1 LFPLEYTE
9 ADDRF
14 YDYCLWQYGPVAPT
28 EGKLRSANLLYHTF
42 ELAGAPG
49 SAYSLVRALQQG
61 IGMFNTVWG
70 VKQVDGR
77 LRWEF
82 YFYDY
87 RKRARERS
95 VSRVLHAIRPF
106 IPCDV
111 AANENLSYFMF
122 SLDVN
127 NELLSGAKGLGE
139 IHMYIGNTGS
149 TVSSGIC
156 YSLTSRGTQLE
167 NFYFFFDAKTEWSKI
182 ESKVASSAFI
192 DMTAVDM
199 DRLLWPEL
207 RDCRVIVVA
216 NKQQNDALYFS
227 RINIDQLIFFLRRM
241 EYPAPHIAFVEANRD
256 RLDHLLYDVGIDYRM
271 ESGELRLLKSG
282 YYGIF

>member
-1 LFPLEYTE
+1 
-9 ADDRF
+9 
-14 YDYCLWQYGPVAPT
+14 
-28 EGKLRSANLLYHTF
+28 
-42 ELAGAPG
+42 
-49 SAYSLVRALQQG
+49 
-61 IGMFNTVWG
+61 
-70 VKQVDGR
+70 
-77 LRWEF
+77 
-82 YFYDY
+82 
-87 RKRARERS
+87 
-95 VSRVLHAIRPF
+95 
-106 IPCDV
+106 
-111 AANENLSYFMF
+111 
-122 SLDVN
+122 
-127 NELLSGAKGLGE
+127 
-139 IHMYIGNTGS
+139 
-149 TVSSGIC
+149 
-156 YSLTSRGTQLE
+156 
-167 NFYFFFDAKTEWSKI
+167 
-182 ESKVASSAFI
+182 VASSAFI